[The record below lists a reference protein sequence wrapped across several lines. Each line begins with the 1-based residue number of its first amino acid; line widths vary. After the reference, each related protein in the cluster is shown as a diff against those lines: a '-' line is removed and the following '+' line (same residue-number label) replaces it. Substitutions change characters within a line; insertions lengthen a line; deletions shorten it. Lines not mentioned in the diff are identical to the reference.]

1 MAEGPG
7 FVDRRKGT
15 RMALRVPVRVQ
26 GHDADGTPWSEM
38 AITEDA
44 DSGGAAI
51 MLRRVVRRGQVLLL
65 TLPLPKRFRAYDP
78 AAASYAVYAVIR
90 NAHPSAE
97 GQLRV
102 GVMFLGRHPPKAH
115 AQNPGGLYLLE
126 NDVVAGAAA
135 GRPLYQGAER
145 RAHARYD
152 IAVQLTITRPEP
164 VAFGATLDQAATR
177 NIGIGGALVPTAL
190 PLTRGDVVMVRDL
203 QGILKTRAE
212 VRGLF
217 IGKDNM
223 PLLNLKF
230 LDAGAADAVRAL
242 LRQHKVFE

>member
-15 RMALRVPVRVQ
+15 RMVLRVPVRVQ
-26 GHDADGTPWSEM
+26 GHDPDGTAWTEM
-38 AITEDA
+38 AMTEDA

-51 MLRRVVRRGQVLLL
+51 MMRRAMRRGQAVLL
-65 TLPLPKRFRAYDP
+65 TLPLPKRYRAYDP
-78 AAASYAVYAVIR
+78 ASASYTVYAVVR
-90 NAHPSAE
+90 NAHPA
-97 GQLRV
+97 GAQCRV
-102 GVMFLGRHPPKAH
+102 GVMFLGKNPPKGH

-126 NDVVAGAAA
+126 ADVVAGTAG
-135 GRPLYQGAER
+135 GRPRYTGPER
-145 RAHARYD
+145 RAQRRYD

-164 VAFGATLDQAATR
+164 VAFGPTLDQAATR
-177 NIGIGGALVPTAL
+177 NIGLGGALVPTAL
-190 PLTRGDVVMVRDL
+190 PLTRGDVVIVRDL

-217 IGKDNM
+217 IGKDNV

-230 LDAGAADAVRAL
+230 LDPAAADAVRAL
-242 LRQHKVFE
+242 LRQNKIFE